1 MGIKFGVMQCGIG
14 GDPTAAGAAVPAGGA
29 ETARIEARNGGSSAT
44 AAGQGQGVLLGQAAG
59 KIKRK

>member
-1 MGIKFGVMQCGIG
+1 MGINFGAMQCGIG

-44 AAGQGQGVLLGQAAG
+44 AAGRGVLLGQAAG